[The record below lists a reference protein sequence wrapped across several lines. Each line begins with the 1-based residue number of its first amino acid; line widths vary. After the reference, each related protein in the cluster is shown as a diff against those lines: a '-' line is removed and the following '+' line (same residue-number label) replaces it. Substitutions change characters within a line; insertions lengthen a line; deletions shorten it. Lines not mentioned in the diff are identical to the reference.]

1 MKRDK
6 TGEYEITN
14 VGGELIRAFLP
25 TPLPPNPP
33 LNMVGLQEPL
43 ARAHLALGR
52 LDGLSRLLPD
62 ASLFLYSYI
71 RKEAVLSS
79 QIEGTQS
86 SIADLMRFE
95 AADAPGIPGD
105 ADVVEVSN
113 YVRAMNYGLNRLRRE
128 GFPLSNRL
136 LREIHEVLL
145 SRGRGSDKRPGE
157 FRQSQVW
164 IGGSRPGNA
173 HFVPPPPHAVQDC
186 TGDLERFLHAT
197 GDDTPPLIRAGICH
211 VQFETIHPFLDGNGR
226 VGRLLITFM
235 LLHSGVL
242 SEPLLYLSLFF
253 KQHRQTYYELL
264 DSVRQTGDWEAW
276 LDFFLQGVAETAEGA
291 ESTAQTLL
299 KMFNINEGR
308 IQQEVR
314 APASALRVH
323 QALKEYPVVS
333 IQSVTERT
341 GLSFNAASSGMR
353 ILEELDI
360 AQEVTGQ
367 RRNRLFGYQ
376 QYIDIISEGTEP
388 L

>member
-1 MKRDK
+1 VRRDK
-6 TGEYEITN
+6 TGEYETTN
-14 VGGELIRAFLP
+14 AGGELVQAFLP
-25 TPLPPNPP
+25 KPLPPDPP
-33 LNMVGLQEPL
+33 LHMTGLQKPL

-86 SIADLMRFE
+86 SIAELMLFE
-95 AADAPGIPGD
+95 AADAPGIPVDG
-105 ADVVEVSN
+105 DVVEVSN
-113 YVRAMNYGLNRLRRE
+113 YVRAMTLGLHRLRE
-128 GFPLSNRL
+128 DDFPLSNRL
-136 LREIHEVLL
+136 LREIHETLL

-173 HFVPPPPHAVQDC
+173 HFVPPPPYAVQDC
-186 TGDLERFLHAT
+186 MGDLEQFLHAS
-197 GDDTPPLIRAGICH
+197 GDDIPPLIRAGISH

-235 LLHSGVL
+235 LLESGVL

-264 DSVRQTGDWEAW
+264 DGVRLNGDWEAW

-291 ESTAQTLL
+291 ESTAQRLL
-299 KMFNINEGR
+299 QIFKTNEAR
-308 IQQEVR
+308 IQQEVH

-323 QALKEYPVVS
+323 QALKEDPIAS
-333 IQSVTERT
+333 IQDVMERT
-341 GLSFNAASSGMR
+341 SLSFNAASSGMK
-353 ILEELDI
+353 ILEQVEI
-360 AQEVTGQ
+360 AEEVTGQ
-367 RRNRLFGYQ
+367 RRYRLFAYQ
-376 QYIDIISEGTEP
+376 KYIDILSESTEP

>member
-6 TGEYEITN
+6 AGEYEITN

-25 TPLPPNPP
+25 NPLPPDPP
-33 LNMVGLQEPL
+33 LNLAGLQEPL

-62 ASLFLYSYI
+62 AYPFLYSYI

-95 AADAPGIPGD
+95 AEDMPGVP
-105 ADVVEVSN
+105 AENDVVEVSN
-113 YVRAMNYGLNRLRRE
+113 YVRAMDHGLKRLRE
-128 GFPLSNRL
+128 DNFPLSNRL
-136 LREIHEVLL
+136 LREIHAELL
-145 SRGRGSDKRPGE
+145 SRGRGNDKRPGE

-186 TGDLERFLHAT
+186 MGDLERFLHIT

-235 LLHSGVL
+235 LLQSGVL

-264 DSVRQTGDWEAW
+264 DGVRQTGDWEAW

-291 ESTAQTLL
+291 ESTAQRLL
-299 KMFNINEGR
+299 QVFNGDEGR
-308 IQQEVR
+308 IQQEIR

-323 QALKEYPVVS
+323 QALKEYPVAS
-333 IQSVTERT
+333 IQSVMERT
-341 GLSFNAASSGMR
+341 GLSFNAASSGLR
-353 ILEELDI
+353 ILEGLEI
-360 AQEVTGQ
+360 AQEITGQ
-367 RRNRLFGYQ
+367 RRNRLFGYL
-376 QYIDIISEGTEP
+376 QYMNILYEGTEP

>member
-1 MKRDK
+1 MDRAI

-14 VGGELIRAFLP
+14 VSGELVQAFIP
-25 TPLPPNPP
+25 ARLPPDPP
-33 LNMVGLQEPL
+33 IDLAGLQEPL

-52 LDGLSRLLPD
+52 LDGLSRFLPD
-62 ASLFLYSYI
+62 PTLFLYSYV

-95 AADAPGIPGD
+95 ATNAPGLPADG
-105 ADVVEVSN
+105 DVVEVSN
-113 YVRAMNYGLNRLRRE
+113 YVRAMNHGLKRLRE
-128 GFPLSNRL
+128 DDFPLSNRL
-136 LREIHEVLL
+136 LREIHEELL

-164 IGGSRPGNA
+164 IGGTRPGNA
-173 HFVPPPPHAVQDC
+173 HFVPPPTQAVQDC
-186 TGDLERFLHAT
+186 MGDLEMFLHST
-197 GDDTPPLIRAGICH
+197 GDALPLLVRAGIAH

-235 LLHSGVL
+235 LIQAGII
-242 SEPLLYLSLFF
+242 SEPLLYLSLYF
-253 KQHRQTYYELL
+253 KQHRQTYYDLL
-264 DSVRQTGDWEAW
+264 DGVRQTGNWETW
-276 LDFFLQGVAETAEGA
+276 LDFFLQGVAETAAGA
-291 ESTAQTLL
+291 ESTAQRLIQ
-299 KMFNINEGR
+299 MFDNNEGR

-323 QALKEYPVVS
+323 QALKEYPVAS
-333 IQSVTERT
+333 IQSVMERT
-341 GLSFNAASSGMR
+341 SLSFNAASSSLKK
-353 ILEELDI
+353 LETLDI

-367 RRNRLFGYQ
+367 QRNRLFEYQ
-376 QYIDIISEGTEP
+376 KYMDILFEGSEP

>member
-1 MKRDK
+1 MNRSE

-14 VGGELIRAFLP
+14 VGGELVKAFIP
-25 TPLPPNPP
+25 AKLPPNPP
-33 LNMVGLQEPL
+33 LDLAGLQESL
-43 ARAHLALGR
+43 SRAHLALGR

-62 ASLFLYSYI
+62 SDLFLYSYI

-95 AADAPGIPGD
+95 AADTPGIPGD
-105 ADVVEVSN
+105 GDVVEVSN
-113 YVRAMNYGLNRLRRE
+113 YVRAMNHGLARLRQDD
-128 GFPLSNRL
+128 FPLSNRL
-136 LREIHEVLL
+136 LREIHAELL
-145 SRGRGSDKRPGE
+145 SRGRGSDKHPGE

-186 TGDLERFLHAT
+186 MGELEQFLHTTGD
-197 GDDTPPLIRAGICH
+197 GIPPLIRAGICH
-211 VQFETIHPFLDGNGR
+211 VQFETVHPFLDGNGR

-235 LLHSGVL
+235 LLHAGIL

-253 KQHRQTYYELL
+253 KQHRTTYYELL
-264 DSVRQTGDWEAW
+264 DSVRWTGDWEAW

-291 ESTAQTLL
+291 ESTAQRLL
-299 KMFNINEGR
+299 QMFGNDEGR
-308 IQQEVR
+308 LTQEVH

-323 QALKEYPVVS
+323 HVLKEYPVAS
-333 IQSVTERT
+333 IQSVMERT
-341 GLSFNAASSGMR
+341 SLSFNAASSGMK
-353 ILEELDI
+353 ILERLGI
-360 AQEVTGQ
+360 AREVTGQ
-367 RRNRLFGYQ
+367 RRNRLFEYPK
-376 QYIDIISEGTEP
+376 YMDILYEGSEP

>member
-1 MKRDK
+1 MNRTE

-14 VGGELIRAFLP
+14 VGGELVRAFIP
-25 TPLPPNPP
+25 AKLPPSPP
-33 LNMVGLQEPL
+33 LDLARLQEAS

-52 LDGLSRLLPD
+52 LDSLSRLLPD
-62 ASLFLYSYI
+62 AGLFLYSYI

-95 AADAPGIPGD
+95 VADAPGVPEN

-113 YVRAMNYGLNRLRRE
+113 YVRAMNHGLKRLRE
-128 GFPLSNRL
+128 DDFPLSNRL
-136 LREIHEVLL
+136 LREIHAELL
-145 SRGRGSDKRPGE
+145 SRGRGNEKRPGE

-186 TGDLERFLHAT
+186 MGDLERFLHAT
-197 GDDTPPLIRAGICH
+197 GDDMPPLIRAGICH

-235 LLHSGVL
+235 LLRSGVL

-253 KQHRQTYYELL
+253 KQHRQIYYQLL
-264 DSVRQTGDWEAW
+264 DGVRQTGDWEAW

-291 ESTAQTLL
+291 ESTAQRLL
-299 KMFNINEGR
+299 HMFNGNEGR
-308 IQQEVR
+308 IQQEIR

-323 QALKEYPVVS
+323 QALKEYPIAS
-333 IQSVTERT
+333 IQSVMERT
-341 GLSFNAASSGMR
+341 SLSFNAASSGMK
-353 ILEELDI
+353 ILEDLDI

-367 RRNRLFGYQ
+367 RRNRLFGYRE
-376 QYIDIISEGTEP
+376 YMDVLYEGTEP

>member
-6 TGEYEITN
+6 TGEYETTN

-25 TPLPPNPP
+25 NPLPPNPP
-33 LNMVGLQEPL
+33 LQLVGLQESL
-43 ARAHLALGR
+43 AKAHLALGR
-52 LDGLSRLLPD
+52 LDGMSRLLPD

-95 AADAPGIPGD
+95 AADAPGIPKD
-105 ADVVEVSN
+105 DDVVEVSN
-113 YVRAMNYGLNRLRRE
+113 YVRAMNHGLNRLRRDD
-128 GFPLSNRL
+128 FPLSNRL

-186 TGDLERFLHAT
+186 MGDLERFLHAT

-253 KQHRQTYYELL
+253 KQHRQTYYDLL
-264 DSVRQTGDWEAW
+264 DGVRQTGNWEAW
-276 LDFFLQGVAETAEGA
+276 LDFFLQGVAETADGA
-291 ESTAQTLL
+291 QSTAQRLL
-299 KMFNINEGR
+299 QMFNVNEGR

-323 QALKEYPVVS
+323 QALKEYPVAS
-333 IQSVTERT
+333 IQSVMERT
-341 GLSFNAASSGMR
+341 SLSFNAASSGMS

-360 AQEVTGQ
+360 AEEVTGQ

-376 QYIDIISEGTEP
+376 QYMDILYEGTEP

>member
-1 MKRDK
+1 MDRAT

-14 VGGELIRAFLP
+14 VGGELVQAFIP
-25 TPLPPNPP
+25 ARLPPNPP
-33 LNMVGLQEPL
+33 LDLAGLQEPL

-62 ASLFLYSYI
+62 PRLFLYAYV

-86 SIADLMRFE
+86 SIADLVRFE
-95 AADAPGIPGD
+95 ARDAPYLPED
-105 ADVVEVSN
+105 DDVVEVSN
-113 YVRAMNYGLNRLRRE
+113 YVRAMSHGLKRLRDDN
-128 GFPLSNRL
+128 FPLSNRL
-136 LREIHEVLL
+136 LREIHQELL

-164 IGGSRPGNA
+164 MGGTRPGNA
-173 HFVPPPPHAVQDC
+173 HFVPPPTHAVQDC
-186 TGDLERFLHAT
+186 MGDLERFLYST
-197 GDDTPPLIRAGICH
+197 GDSLPLLVRAGIAH

-235 LLHSGVL
+235 LIHSGVI

-253 KQHRQTYYELL
+253 KQHRQTYYDLL
-264 DSVRQTGDWEAW
+264 DGVRQTGNWETW

-291 ESTAQTLL
+291 ESTAQRLI
-299 KMFNINEGR
+299 KMFGNNEGR

-314 APASALRVH
+314 APASTLRVH
-323 QALKEYPVVS
+323 QALKESPVAS
-333 IQSVTERT
+333 IQSVMERT
-341 GLSFNAASSGMR
+341 SLSFNAASSGMK
-353 ILEELDI
+353 ILERLDI
-360 AQEVTGQ
+360 AREVTGQ
-367 RRNRLFGYQ
+367 QRNRLFEYQ
-376 QYIDIISEGTEP
+376 RYIDILSEGTEP

>member
-1 MKRDK
+1 MDRAT

-14 VGGELIRAFLP
+14 VGGELVQAFIP
-25 TPLPPNPP
+25 ARLPPNPP
-33 LNMVGLQEPL
+33 LDLAGLQEPL

-62 ASLFLYSYI
+62 PRLFLYSYV

-86 SIADLMRFE
+86 SIADLVRFE
-95 AADAPGIPGD
+95 ARDAPYLPEDG
-105 ADVVEVSN
+105 DVVEVSN
-113 YVRAMNYGLNRLRRE
+113 YVRAMSHGLKRLRDDN
-128 GFPLSNRL
+128 FPLSNRL
-136 LREIHEVLL
+136 LREIHQELL

-164 IGGSRPGNA
+164 IGGTRPGNA
-173 HFVPPPPHAVQDC
+173 HFVPPPTHAVQDC
-186 TGDLERFLHAT
+186 MGDLERFLYST
-197 GDDTPPLIRAGICH
+197 GDSLPLLVRAGIAH

-235 LLHSGVL
+235 LIHSGVI

-253 KQHRQTYYELL
+253 KQHRQTYYDLL
-264 DSVRQTGDWEAW
+264 DAVRQTGNWETW

-291 ESTAQTLL
+291 ESTAQRLI
-299 KMFNINEGR
+299 KMFGNNEGR

-314 APASALRVH
+314 APASTLRVH
-323 QALKEYPVVS
+323 QALKESPVAS
-333 IQSVTERT
+333 IQSVMERT
-341 GLSFNAASSGMR
+341 SLSFNAASSGMK
-353 ILEELDI
+353 ILERLDI
-360 AQEVTGQ
+360 AREVTGQ
-367 RRNRLFGYQ
+367 QRNRLFEYQ
-376 QYIDIISEGTEP
+376 RYIDILSEGTEP

>member
-25 TPLPPNPP
+25 DPLPPNPP
-33 LNMVGLQEPL
+33 LQLAGLQESL
-43 ARAHLALGR
+43 AKAHLALGR
-52 LDGLSRLLPD
+52 LDGMSRLLPD
-62 ASLFLYSYI
+62 PGLFLYSYI

-95 AADAPGIPGD
+95 AADAPGIPED
-105 ADVVEVSN
+105 DDVVEVSN
-113 YVRAMNYGLNRLRRE
+113 YVRAMDHGLNRLRRDD
-128 GFPLSNRL
+128 FPLSNRL

-186 TGDLERFLHAT
+186 MRDLERFLHTT

-253 KQHRQTYYELL
+253 KQHRQTYYDLL
-264 DSVRQTGDWEAW
+264 DGVRQTGNWEAW
-276 LDFFLQGVAETAEGA
+276 LDFFLQGIAETAEGA
-291 ESTAQTLL
+291 QSTAQRLL
-299 KMFNINEGR
+299 QMFNINEGR

-314 APASALRVH
+314 APASTLRVH
-323 QALKEYPVVS
+323 QALKEYPVAS
-333 IQSVTERT
+333 IQSVMERT
-341 GLSFNAASSGMR
+341 SLSFNAASSGMR

-360 AQEVTGQ
+360 AEEVTGQ

-376 QYIDIISEGTEP
+376 KYMDILYEGTEP